1 MQELKISGDIMSKK
15 ALISNIQNYSTKDG
29 PGIRTTVFFT
39 GCNLKCVWCSNP
51 ELIEPGIKVM
61 YFENMC
67 RRCGKCVETAENNS
81 IILTES
87 GCEIDREKCTNIEE
101 CMEVCPYEAYE
112 KSGYEI
118 SVQDLYN
125 KLIRDKIFF
134 EQSGGGVTFS
144 GGEAALQHEFLSKIS
159 AMLQKDNIHT
169 ALDTA
174 GLIVWEKLEK
184 VIDNT
189 DMVLFDI
196 KAYDSSLHKK
206 YTGAGNELIL
216 ENIKKTAAKNKELII
231 RMVIVPGMNDDM
243 EDIKKRIS
251 FIKELGSAV
260 KQIDILKYHNL
271 GEGKYKSLGMKYS
284 VPKDL
289 YREEEFWKKVK
300 EMGKETGVK
309 VTIDG

>member
-1 MQELKISGDIMSKK
+1 MSKK

-39 GCNLKCVWCSNP
+39 GCNLKCIWCSNP

-61 YFENMC
+61 YFENRC
-67 RRCGKCVETAENNS
+67 RRCGKCAETAVNNS

-144 GGEAALQHEFLSKIS
+144 GGEAGLQYEFLSEIGTE
-159 AMLQKDNIHT
+159 LQKDNIHT

-174 GLIVWEKLEK
+174 GLITWEKLEK
-184 VIDNT
+184 AINSMN
-189 DMVLFDI
+189 MVLFDI
-196 KAYDSSLHKK
+196 KAYDSRLHRK

-231 RMVIVPGMNDDM
+231 RMVIVPGMNDNM

-271 GEGKYKSLGMKYS
+271 GEGKYKSLGMIYS

-289 YREEEFWKKVK
+289 YREESFWKKVK
-300 EMGKETGVK
+300 EMASETGVK
-309 VTIDG
+309 VTVDG

>member
-1 MQELKISGDIMSKK
+1 MSKK

-51 ELIEPGIKVM
+51 ELIESGIKVM
-61 YFENMC
+61 YFENRC
-67 RRCGKCVETAENNS
+67 RRCGKCAETAVNNS

-144 GGEAALQHEFLSKIS
+144 GGEAGLQYEFLSEIG
-159 AMLQKDNIHT
+159 AELQKDNIHT

-174 GLIVWEKLEK
+174 GLITWEKLEK
-184 VIDNT
+184 AINSMN
-189 DMVLFDI
+189 MVLFDI
-196 KAYDSSLHKK
+196 KAYDSRLHRK

-216 ENIKKTAAKNKELII
+216 ENIKKTADKNKELII
-231 RMVIVPGMNDDM
+231 RMVIVPGMNDNI

-271 GEGKYKSLGMKYS
+271 GEGKYKSLGMIYS

-289 YREEEFWKKVK
+289 YREESFWKKVK
-300 EMGKETGVK
+300 EMASETGVK
-309 VTIDG
+309 VTVDG

>member
-1 MQELKISGDIMSKK
+1 MSKK

-39 GCNLKCVWCSNP
+39 GCNLKCIWCSNP

-61 YFENMC
+61 YFENRC
-67 RRCGKCVETAENNS
+67 RRCGKCAETAVNNS

-101 CMEVCPYEAYE
+101 CMEVCAYEAYE

-144 GGEAALQHEFLSKIS
+144 GGEAGLQYEFLSEIG
-159 AMLQKDNIHT
+159 AELQKDNIHT

-174 GLIVWEKLEK
+174 GLITWEKLEK
-184 VIDNT
+184 AINSMN
-189 DMVLFDI
+189 MVLFDI
-196 KAYDSSLHKK
+196 KAYDSRLHRK

-216 ENIKKTAAKNKELII
+216 ENIKKTAAENKELII
-231 RMVIVPGMNDDM
+231 RMVIVPGMNDNM

-271 GEGKYKSLGMKYS
+271 GEGKYKSLGMIYS

-289 YREEEFWKKVK
+289 YREESFWKKVK
-300 EMGKETGVK
+300 EMASETGVK
-309 VTIDG
+309 VTVDG

>member
-1 MQELKISGDIMSKK
+1 MSKK

-61 YFENMC
+61 YFENRC
-67 RRCGKCVETAENNS
+67 RRCGKCAETAVNNS

-118 SVQDLYN
+118 SAQDLYN

-144 GGEAALQHEFLSKIS
+144 GGEAGLQYEFLSEIG
-159 AMLQKDNIHT
+159 AELQKDNIHT

-174 GLIVWEKLEK
+174 GLITWEKLEK
-184 VIDNT
+184 AINSMN
-189 DMVLFDI
+189 MVLFDI
-196 KAYDSSLHKK
+196 KAYDSRLHRK

-216 ENIKKTAAKNKELII
+216 ENIKKTADKNKELII
-231 RMVIVPGMNDDM
+231 RMVIVPGMNDNI

-271 GEGKYKSLGMKYS
+271 GEGKYKSLGMIYS

-289 YREEEFWKKVK
+289 YREESFWKKVK
-300 EMGKETGVK
+300 EMASETGVK
-309 VTIDG
+309 VTVDG

>member
-1 MQELKISGDIMSKK
+1 MSKK

-39 GCNLKCVWCSNP
+39 GCNLKCIWCSNP

-61 YFENMC
+61 YFENRC
-67 RRCGKCVETAENNS
+67 RRCGKCAETAVNNS
-81 IILTES
+81 IILTEF

-144 GGEAALQHEFLSKIS
+144 GGEAGLQYEFLSEIG
-159 AMLQKDNIHT
+159 AELQKDNIHT

-174 GLIVWEKLEK
+174 GLITWEKLEK
-184 VIDNT
+184 AINSMN
-189 DMVLFDI
+189 MVLFDI
-196 KAYDSSLHKK
+196 KAYDSRLHRK

-216 ENIKKTAAKNKELII
+216 ENIKKTADKNKELII
-231 RMVIVPGMNDDM
+231 RMVIVPGMNDNI

-271 GEGKYKSLGMKYS
+271 GEGKYKSLGMIYS

-289 YREEEFWKKVK
+289 YREEGFWKKVK
-300 EMGKETGVK
+300 EMASETGVK

>member
-1 MQELKISGDIMSKK
+1 MSKK

-39 GCNLKCVWCSNP
+39 GCNLKCIWCSNP

-61 YFENMC
+61 YFENRC
-67 RRCGKCVETAENNS
+67 RRCGKCAETAVNNS

-144 GGEAALQHEFLSKIS
+144 GGEAGLQYEFLSEIG
-159 AMLQKDNIHT
+159 AELQKDNIHT

-174 GLIVWEKLEK
+174 GLITWEKLEK
-184 VIDNT
+184 AINSIS
-189 DMVLFDI
+189 MVLFDI
-196 KAYDSSLHKK
+196 KAYDSGLHRK

-231 RMVIVPGMNDDM
+231 RMVIVPGMNDNI

-271 GEGKYKSLGMKYS
+271 GEGKYKSLGMIYS

-289 YREEEFWKKVK
+289 YREEGFWKKVK
-300 EMGKETGVK
+300 EMASETGVK
-309 VTIDG
+309 VTVDG

>member
-1 MQELKISGDIMSKK
+1 MSKK

-39 GCNLKCVWCSNP
+39 GCNLKCIWCSNP

-61 YFENMC
+61 YFENRC
-67 RRCGKCVETAENNS
+67 RRCGKCAETAVNNS

-101 CMEVCPYEAYE
+101 CMEVCAYEAYE

-144 GGEAALQHEFLSKIS
+144 GGEAGLQYEFLSEIG
-159 AMLQKDNIHT
+159 AELQKDNIHT

-174 GLIVWEKLEK
+174 GLITWEKLEK
-184 VIDNT
+184 AINSMN
-189 DMVLFDI
+189 MVLFDI
-196 KAYDSSLHKK
+196 KAYDSRLHRK

-231 RMVIVPGMNDDM
+231 RMVIVPGMNDNM

-271 GEGKYKSLGMKYS
+271 GEGKYKSLGMIYS

-289 YREEEFWKKVK
+289 YREESFWKKVK
-300 EMGKETGVK
+300 EMASETGVK
-309 VTIDG
+309 VTVDG

>member
-1 MQELKISGDIMSKK
+1 MSKK

-39 GCNLKCVWCSNP
+39 GCNLKCIWCSNP

-61 YFENMC
+61 YFENRC
-67 RRCGKCVETAENNS
+67 RRCGKCAETAVNNS

-101 CMEVCPYEAYE
+101 CMEVCAYEAYE

-144 GGEAALQHEFLSKIS
+144 GGEAGLQYEFLSEIG
-159 AMLQKDNIHT
+159 AELQKDNIHT

-174 GLIVWEKLEK
+174 GLITWEKLEK
-184 VIDNT
+184 AISSMN
-189 DMVLFDI
+189 MVLFDI
-196 KAYDSSLHKK
+196 KAYDSRLHRK

-216 ENIKKTAAKNKELII
+216 ENIKKTADKNKELII
-231 RMVIVPGMNDDM
+231 RMVIVPGMNDNI

-271 GEGKYKSLGMKYS
+271 GEGKYKSLGMIYS

-289 YREEEFWKKVK
+289 YREESFWKKVK
-300 EMGKETGVK
+300 EMASETGVK
-309 VTIDG
+309 VTVDG

>member
-1 MQELKISGDIMSKK
+1 MSKK

-39 GCNLKCVWCSNP
+39 GCNLKCIWCSNP

-61 YFENMC
+61 YFENRC
-67 RRCGKCVETAENNS
+67 RRCGKCAETAVNNS

-144 GGEAALQHEFLSKIS
+144 GGEAGLQYEFLSEIGTE
-159 AMLQKDNIHT
+159 LQKDNIHT

-174 GLIVWEKLEK
+174 GLITWEKLEK
-184 VIDNT
+184 AINSMN
-189 DMVLFDI
+189 MVLFDI
-196 KAYDSSLHKK
+196 KAYDSRLHRK

-216 ENIKKTAAKNKELII
+216 ENIKKTADKNKELII
-231 RMVIVPGMNDDM
+231 RMVIVPGMNDNM

-271 GEGKYKSLGMKYS
+271 GEGKYKSLGMIYS

-289 YREEEFWKKVK
+289 YREEGFWKKVK
-300 EMGKETGVK
+300 EMASETGVK

>member
-1 MQELKISGDIMSKK
+1 MSKK

-61 YFENMC
+61 YFENRC
-67 RRCGKCVETAENNS
+67 RRCGKCAETAVNNS

-101 CMEVCPYEAYE
+101 CIEVCPYEAYE

-118 SVQDLYN
+118 SAQDLYN

-144 GGEAALQHEFLSKIS
+144 GGEAGLQYEFLSEIG
-159 AMLQKDNIHT
+159 AELQKDNIHT

-174 GLIVWEKLEK
+174 GLITWEKLEK
-184 VIDNT
+184 AINSMN
-189 DMVLFDI
+189 MVLFDI
-196 KAYDSSLHKK
+196 KAYDSRLHRK

-216 ENIKKTAAKNKELII
+216 ENIKKTADKNKELII
-231 RMVIVPGMNDDM
+231 RMIIVPGMNDNM

-271 GEGKYKSLGMKYS
+271 GEGKYKSLGMIYS
-284 VPKDL
+284 VPK
-289 YREEEFWKKVK
+289 RPFP
-300 EMGKETGVK
+300 
-309 VTIDG
+309 VTHWYFESI

>member
-1 MQELKISGDIMSKK
+1 MSKK

-61 YFENMC
+61 YFENRC
-67 RRCGKCVETAENNS
+67 RRCGKCAETAVNNS

-144 GGEAALQHEFLSKIS
+144 GGEAGLQYEFLSEIGTE
-159 AMLQKDNIHT
+159 LQKDNIHT

-174 GLIVWEKLEK
+174 GLITWEKLEK
-184 VIDNT
+184 AINSMN
-189 DMVLFDI
+189 MVLFDI
-196 KAYDSSLHKK
+196 KAYDSRLHRK

-231 RMVIVPGMNDDM
+231 RMVIVPGMNDNM

-271 GEGKYKSLGMKYS
+271 GEGKYKSLGMIYS

-289 YREEEFWKKVK
+289 YREESFWKKVK
-300 EMGKETGVK
+300 EMASETGVK
-309 VTIDG
+309 VTVDG

>member
-1 MQELKISGDIMSKK
+1 MSKK

-39 GCNLKCVWCSNP
+39 GCNLKCIWCSNP

-61 YFENMC
+61 YFENRC
-67 RRCGKCVETAENNS
+67 RRCGKCAETAVNNS

-101 CMEVCPYEAYE
+101 CMEVCAYEAYE

-144 GGEAALQHEFLSKIS
+144 GGEAGLQYEFLSEIG
-159 AMLQKDNIHT
+159 AELQKDNIHT

-174 GLIVWEKLEK
+174 GLITWEKLEK
-184 VIDNT
+184 AINSMN
-189 DMVLFDI
+189 MVLFDI
-196 KAYDSSLHKK
+196 KAYDSRLHRK

-216 ENIKKTAAKNKELII
+216 ENIKKTADKNKELII
-231 RMVIVPGMNDDM
+231 RMVIVPGMNDNI

-271 GEGKYKSLGMKYS
+271 GEGKYKSLGMIYS

-289 YREEEFWKKVK
+289 YREESFWKKVK
-300 EMGKETGVK
+300 EMASETGVK
-309 VTIDG
+309 VTVDG

>member
-1 MQELKISGDIMSKK
+1 MSKK

-39 GCNLKCVWCSNP
+39 GCNLKCIWCSNP

-61 YFENMC
+61 YFENRC
-67 RRCGKCVETAENNS
+67 RRCGKCAETAVNNS

-144 GGEAALQHEFLSKIS
+144 GGEAGLQYEFLSEIG
-159 AMLQKDNIHT
+159 AELQKDNIHT

-174 GLIVWEKLEK
+174 GLITWEKLQK
-184 VIDNT
+184 AINSMN
-189 DMVLFDI
+189 MVLFDI
-196 KAYDSSLHKK
+196 KAYDSGLHRK

-231 RMVIVPGMNDDM
+231 RMVIVPGMNDNM

-271 GEGKYKSLGMKYS
+271 GEGKYKSLGMIYS

-289 YREEEFWKKVK
+289 YREEGFWKKVK
-300 EMGKETGVK
+300 EMASETGVK

>member
-1 MQELKISGDIMSKK
+1 MSKK

-61 YFENMC
+61 YFENRC
-67 RRCGKCVETAENNS
+67 RRCGKCAETAVNNS

-118 SVQDLYN
+118 SAQDLYN

-144 GGEAALQHEFLSKIS
+144 GGEAGLQYEFLSEIGTE
-159 AMLQKDNIHT
+159 LQKDNIHT

-174 GLIVWEKLEK
+174 GLITWEKLEK
-184 VIDNT
+184 AINSMN
-189 DMVLFDI
+189 MVLFDI
-196 KAYDSSLHKK
+196 KAYDSRLHRK

-216 ENIKKTAAKNKELII
+216 ENIKKTADKNKELII
-231 RMVIVPGMNDDM
+231 RMVIVPGMNDNI

-271 GEGKYKSLGMKYS
+271 GEGKYKSLGMIYS

-289 YREEEFWKKVK
+289 YREESFWKKVK
-300 EMGKETGVK
+300 EMASETGVK
-309 VTIDG
+309 VTVDG

>member
-1 MQELKISGDIMSKK
+1 MSKK

-39 GCNLKCVWCSNP
+39 GCNLKCIWCSNP

-61 YFENMC
+61 YFENRC
-67 RRCGKCVETAENNS
+67 RRCGKCAETAVNNS

-101 CMEVCPYEAYE
+101 CIEVCPYEAYE

-118 SVQDLYN
+118 SAQDLYN

-144 GGEAALQHEFLSKIS
+144 GGEAGLQYEFLSEIG
-159 AMLQKDNIHT
+159 AELQKDNIHT

-174 GLIVWEKLEK
+174 GLITWEKLEK
-184 VIDNT
+184 AINSMN
-189 DMVLFDI
+189 MVLFDI
-196 KAYDSSLHKK
+196 KAYDSRLHRK

-231 RMVIVPGMNDDM
+231 RMVIVPGMNDNM

-271 GEGKYKSLGMKYS
+271 GEGKYKSLGMIYS

-289 YREEEFWKKVK
+289 YREESFWKKVK
-300 EMGKETGVK
+300 EMASETGVK
-309 VTIDG
+309 VTVDG

>member
-1 MQELKISGDIMSKK
+1 MSKK

-61 YFENMC
+61 YFENRC
-67 RRCGKCVETAENNS
+67 RRCGKCAETAVNNS

-101 CMEVCPYEAYE
+101 CMEVCSYEAYE

-118 SVQDLYN
+118 SAQDLYN

-144 GGEAALQHEFLSKIS
+144 GGEAGLQYEFLSEIGTE
-159 AMLQKDNIHT
+159 LQKDNIHT

-174 GLIVWEKLEK
+174 GLITWEKLEK
-184 VIDNT
+184 AINSMN
-189 DMVLFDI
+189 MVLFDI
-196 KAYDSSLHKK
+196 KAYDSRLHRK

-216 ENIKKTAAKNKELII
+216 ENIKKTADKNKELII
-231 RMVIVPGMNDDM
+231 RMVIVPGMNDNI

-271 GEGKYKSLGMKYS
+271 GEGKYKSLGMIYS

-289 YREEEFWKKVK
+289 YREEGFWKKVK
-300 EMGKETGVK
+300 EMASETGVK

>member
-1 MQELKISGDIMSKK
+1 MSKK

-61 YFENMC
+61 YFENRC
-67 RRCGKCVETAENNS
+67 RRCGKCAETAVNNS

-101 CMEVCPYEAYE
+101 CMEVCSYEAYE

-118 SVQDLYN
+118 SAQDLYN

-144 GGEAALQHEFLSKIS
+144 GGEAGLQYEFLSEIG
-159 AMLQKDNIHT
+159 AELQKDNIHT

-174 GLIVWEKLEK
+174 GLITWEKLEK
-184 VIDNT
+184 AINSMN
-189 DMVLFDI
+189 MVLFDI
-196 KAYDSSLHKK
+196 KAYDSRLHRK

-231 RMVIVPGMNDDM
+231 RMVIVPGMNDNM

-271 GEGKYKSLGMKYS
+271 GEGKYKSLGMIYS

-289 YREEEFWKKVK
+289 YREEGFWKKVK
-300 EMGKETGVK
+300 EMASETGVK

>member
-1 MQELKISGDIMSKK
+1 MSKK

-61 YFENMC
+61 YFENRC
-67 RRCGKCVETAENNS
+67 RRCGKCAETAVNNS

-101 CMEVCPYEAYE
+101 CMEVCAYEAYE

-144 GGEAALQHEFLSKIS
+144 GGEAGLQYEFLSEIGTE
-159 AMLQKDNIHT
+159 LQKDNIHT

-174 GLIVWEKLEK
+174 GLITWEKLEK
-184 VIDNT
+184 AINSMN
-189 DMVLFDI
+189 MVLFDI
-196 KAYDSSLHKK
+196 KAYDSRLHRK

-216 ENIKKTAAKNKELII
+216 ENIKKTADKNKELII
-231 RMVIVPGMNDDM
+231 RMVIVPGMNDNI

-271 GEGKYKSLGMKYS
+271 GEGKYKSLGMIYS

-289 YREEEFWKKVK
+289 YREESFWKKVK
-300 EMGKETGVK
+300 EMASETGVK
-309 VTIDG
+309 VTVDG

>member
-1 MQELKISGDIMSKK
+1 MSKK

-39 GCNLKCVWCSNP
+39 GCNLKCIWCSNP

-61 YFENMC
+61 YFENRC
-67 RRCGKCVETAENNS
+67 RRCGKCAETAVNNS

-144 GGEAALQHEFLSKIS
+144 GGEAGLQYEFLSEIG
-159 AMLQKDNIHT
+159 AELQKDNIHT

-174 GLIVWEKLEK
+174 GLITWEKLEK
-184 VIDNT
+184 AINSMN
-189 DMVLFDI
+189 MVLFDI
-196 KAYDSSLHKK
+196 KAYDIRLHRK

-216 ENIKKTAAKNKELII
+216 ENIKKTADKNKELII
-231 RMVIVPGMNDDM
+231 RMVIVPGMNDNI

-271 GEGKYKSLGMKYS
+271 GEGKYKSLGMIYS

-289 YREEEFWKKVK
+289 YREEGFWKKVK
-300 EMGKETGVK
+300 EMASETGVK
-309 VTIDG
+309 VTVDG

>member
-1 MQELKISGDIMSKK
+1 MSKK

-61 YFENMC
+61 YFENRC
-67 RRCGKCVETAENNS
+67 RRCGKCAETAVNNS

-101 CMEVCPYEAYE
+101 CMEVCAYEAYE

-144 GGEAALQHEFLSKIS
+144 GGEAGLQYKFLSEIG
-159 AMLQKDNIHT
+159 AELQKDNIHT

-174 GLIVWEKLEK
+174 GLITWEKLEK
-184 VIDNT
+184 AINSMN
-189 DMVLFDI
+189 MVLFDI
-196 KAYDSSLHKK
+196 KAYDSRLHRK

-216 ENIKKTAAKNKELII
+216 ENIKKTADKNKELII
-231 RMVIVPGMNDDM
+231 RMVIVPGMNDNI

-271 GEGKYKSLGMKYS
+271 GEGKYKSLGMIYS

-289 YREEEFWKKVK
+289 YREEGFWKKVK
-300 EMGKETGVK
+300 EMASETGVK
-309 VTIDG
+309 VTVDG

>member
-1 MQELKISGDIMSKK
+1 MSKK

-39 GCNLKCVWCSNP
+39 GCNLKCIWCSNP

-61 YFENMC
+61 YFENRC
-67 RRCGKCVETAENNS
+67 RRCGKCAETAVNNS

-144 GGEAALQHEFLSKIS
+144 GGEAGLQYEFLSEIG
-159 AMLQKDNIHT
+159 AELQKDNIHT

-174 GLIVWEKLEK
+174 GLITWEKLEK
-184 VIDNT
+184 AINSMN
-189 DMVLFDI
+189 MVLFDI
-196 KAYDSSLHKK
+196 KAYDSRLHRK

-231 RMVIVPGMNDDM
+231 RMVIVPGMNDNI

-271 GEGKYKSLGMKYS
+271 GEGKYKSLGMIYS

-289 YREEEFWKKVK
+289 YREESFWKKVK
-300 EMGKETGVK
+300 EMASETGVK

>member
-1 MQELKISGDIMSKK
+1 MSKK

-39 GCNLKCVWCSNP
+39 GCNLKCIWCSNP

-61 YFENMC
+61 YFENRC
-67 RRCGKCVETAENNS
+67 RRCGKCAETAVNNS

-144 GGEAALQHEFLSKIS
+144 GGEAGLQYEFLSEIG
-159 AMLQKDNIHT
+159 AELQKDNIHT

-174 GLIVWEKLEK
+174 GLITWEKLEK
-184 VIDNT
+184 AINSMN
-189 DMVLFDI
+189 MVLFDI
-196 KAYDSSLHKK
+196 KAYDSRLHRK

-231 RMVIVPGMNDDM
+231 RMIIVPGMNDNM

-271 GEGKYKSLGMKYS
+271 GEGKYKSLGMIYS

-289 YREEEFWKKVK
+289 YREEGFWKKVK
-300 EMGKETGVK
+300 EMASETGVK

>member
-1 MQELKISGDIMSKK
+1 MSKK

-61 YFENMC
+61 YFENRC
-67 RRCGKCVETAENNS
+67 RRCGKCAETAVNNS

-144 GGEAALQHEFLSKIS
+144 GGEAGLQYKFLSEIG
-159 AMLQKDNIHT
+159 AELQKDNIHT

-174 GLIVWEKLEK
+174 GLITWEKLEK
-184 VIDNT
+184 AINSMN
-189 DMVLFDI
+189 MVLFDI
-196 KAYDSSLHKK
+196 KAYDSRLHRK

-231 RMVIVPGMNDDM
+231 RMVIVPGMNDNM

-271 GEGKYKSLGMKYS
+271 GEGKYKSLGMIYS

-289 YREEEFWKKVK
+289 YREEGFWKKVK
-300 EMGKETGVK
+300 EMASETGVK

>member
-1 MQELKISGDIMSKK
+1 MSKK

-39 GCNLKCVWCSNP
+39 GCNLKCIWCSNP

-61 YFENMC
+61 YFENRC
-67 RRCGKCVETAENNS
+67 RRCGKCAETAVNNS

-144 GGEAALQHEFLSKIS
+144 GGEAGLQYEFLSEIG
-159 AMLQKDNIHT
+159 AELQKDNIHT

-174 GLIVWEKLEK
+174 GLITWEKLEK
-184 VIDNT
+184 AINSMN
-189 DMVLFDI
+189 MVLFDI
-196 KAYDSSLHKK
+196 KAYDSRLHRK

-231 RMVIVPGMNDDM
+231 RMIIVPGMNDNM

-271 GEGKYKSLGMKYS
+271 GEGKYKSLGMIYS

-289 YREEEFWKKVK
+289 YREESFWKKVK
-300 EMGKETGVK
+300 EMASETGVK

>member
-1 MQELKISGDIMSKK
+1 MSKK

-61 YFENMC
+61 YFENRC
-67 RRCGKCVETAENNS
+67 RRCGKCAETAVNNS

-144 GGEAALQHEFLSKIS
+144 GGEAGLQYEFLSEIG
-159 AMLQKDNIHT
+159 AELQKDNIHT

-174 GLIVWEKLEK
+174 GLITWEKLEK
-184 VIDNT
+184 AINSMN
-189 DMVLFDI
+189 MVLFDI
-196 KAYDSSLHKK
+196 KAYDSRLHRK

-216 ENIKKTAAKNKELII
+216 ENIKKTADKNKELII
-231 RMVIVPGMNDDM
+231 RMVIVPGMNDNM

-271 GEGKYKSLGMKYS
+271 GEGKYKSLGMIYS

-289 YREEEFWKKVK
+289 YREEGFWKKVK
-300 EMGKETGVK
+300 EMASETGVK

>member
-1 MQELKISGDIMSKK
+1 MSKK

-61 YFENMC
+61 YFENRC
-67 RRCGKCVETAENNS
+67 RRCGKCAETAVNNS

-144 GGEAALQHEFLSKIS
+144 GGEAGLQYEFLSEIG
-159 AMLQKDNIHT
+159 AELQKDNIHT

-174 GLIVWEKLEK
+174 GLITWEKLEK
-184 VIDNT
+184 AINSMN
-189 DMVLFDI
+189 MVLFDI
-196 KAYDSSLHKK
+196 KAYDSRLHRK

-216 ENIKKTAAKNKELII
+216 ENIKKTADKNKELII
-231 RMVIVPGMNDDM
+231 RMVIVPGMNDNI

-271 GEGKYKSLGMKYS
+271 GEGKYKSLGMIYS

-289 YREEEFWKKVK
+289 YREEGFWKKVK
-300 EMGKETGVK
+300 EMASETGVK
-309 VTIDG
+309 VTVDG

>member
-1 MQELKISGDIMSKK
+1 MSKK

-39 GCNLKCVWCSNP
+39 GCNLKCIWCSNP

-61 YFENMC
+61 YFENRC
-67 RRCGKCVETAENNS
+67 RRCGKCAETAVNNS

-118 SVQDLYN
+118 SAQDLYN

-144 GGEAALQHEFLSKIS
+144 GGEAGLQYEFLSEIG
-159 AMLQKDNIHT
+159 AELQKDNIHT

-174 GLIVWEKLEK
+174 GLITWEKLEK
-184 VIDNT
+184 AINSMN
-189 DMVLFDI
+189 MVLFDI
-196 KAYDSSLHKK
+196 KAYDSRLHRK

-216 ENIKKTAAKNKELII
+216 ENIKKTADKNKELII
-231 RMVIVPGMNDDM
+231 RMVIVPGMNDNI

-271 GEGKYKSLGMKYS
+271 GEGKYKSLGMIYS

-289 YREEEFWKKVK
+289 YREEGFWKKVK
-300 EMGKETGVK
+300 EMASETGVK
-309 VTIDG
+309 VTVDG

>member
-1 MQELKISGDIMSKK
+1 MSKK

-61 YFENMC
+61 YFENRC
-67 RRCGKCVETAENNS
+67 RRCGKCAETAVNNS

-144 GGEAALQHEFLSKIS
+144 GGEAGLQYEFLSEIGTE
-159 AMLQKDNIHT
+159 LQKDNIHT

-174 GLIVWEKLEK
+174 GLITWEKLEK
-184 VIDNT
+184 AINSMN
-189 DMVLFDI
+189 MVLFDI
-196 KAYDSSLHKK
+196 KAYDSRLHRK

-216 ENIKKTAAKNKELII
+216 ENIKKTADKNKELII
-231 RMVIVPGMNDDM
+231 RMVIVPGMNDNI

-271 GEGKYKSLGMKYS
+271 GEGKYKSLGMIYS

-289 YREEEFWKKVK
+289 YREESFWKKVK
-300 EMGKETGVK
+300 EMASETGVK
-309 VTIDG
+309 VTVDG

>member
-1 MQELKISGDIMSKK
+1 MSKK

-39 GCNLKCVWCSNP
+39 GCNLKCIWCSNP

-61 YFENMC
+61 YFENRC
-67 RRCGKCVETAENNS
+67 RRCGKCAETAVNNS

-144 GGEAALQHEFLSKIS
+144 GGEAGLQYEFLSEIGTE
-159 AMLQKDNIHT
+159 LQKDNIHT

-174 GLIVWEKLEK
+174 GLITWEKLEK
-184 VIDNT
+184 AINSMN
-189 DMVLFDI
+189 MVLFDI
-196 KAYDSSLHKK
+196 KAYDSRLHRK

-231 RMVIVPGMNDDM
+231 RMVIVPGMNDNI

-271 GEGKYKSLGMKYS
+271 GEGKYKSLGMIYS

-289 YREEEFWKKVK
+289 YREESFWKKVK
-300 EMGKETGVK
+300 EMASETGVK
-309 VTIDG
+309 VTVDG

>member
-1 MQELKISGDIMSKK
+1 MIKKKKK

-61 YFENMC
+61 YFENRC
-67 RRCGKCVETAENNS
+67 RRCGKCAETAVNNS

-101 CMEVCPYEAYE
+101 CMEVCAYEAYE

-144 GGEAALQHEFLSKIS
+144 GGEAGLQYEFLSEIGTE
-159 AMLQKDNIHT
+159 LQKDNIHT

-174 GLIVWEKLEK
+174 GLITWEKLEK
-184 VIDNT
+184 AINSMN
-189 DMVLFDI
+189 MVLFDI
-196 KAYDSSLHKK
+196 KAYDSRLHRK

-231 RMVIVPGMNDDM
+231 RMVIVPGMNDNM

-271 GEGKYKSLGMKYS
+271 GEGKYKSLGMIYS

-289 YREEEFWKKVK
+289 YREEGFWKKVK
-300 EMGKETGVK
+300 EMASETGVK

>member
-1 MQELKISGDIMSKK
+1 MSKK

-61 YFENMC
+61 YFENRC
-67 RRCGKCVETAENNS
+67 RRCGKCAETAVNNS

-144 GGEAALQHEFLSKIS
+144 GGEAGLQYEFLSEIG
-159 AMLQKDNIHT
+159 AELQKDNIHT

-174 GLIVWEKLEK
+174 GLITWEKLEK
-184 VIDNT
+184 AINSMN
-189 DMVLFDI
+189 MVLFDI
-196 KAYDSSLHKK
+196 KAYDSRLHRK

-216 ENIKKTAAKNKELII
+216 ENIKKTADKNKELII
-231 RMVIVPGMNDDM
+231 RMVIVPGMNDNI

-271 GEGKYKSLGMKYS
+271 GEGKYKSLGMIYS

-289 YREEEFWKKVK
+289 YREESFWKKVK
-300 EMGKETGVK
+300 EMASETGVK
-309 VTIDG
+309 VTVDG

>member
-1 MQELKISGDIMSKK
+1 MSKK

-39 GCNLKCVWCSNP
+39 GCNLKCVWCSSP

-61 YFENMC
+61 YFENRC
-67 RRCGKCVETAENNS
+67 RRCGKCAETAVNNS

-144 GGEAALQHEFLSKIS
+144 GGEAGLQYEFLSEIGTE
-159 AMLQKDNIHT
+159 LQKDNIHT

-174 GLIVWEKLEK
+174 GLITWEKLEK
-184 VIDNT
+184 AINSMN
-189 DMVLFDI
+189 MVLFDI
-196 KAYDSSLHKK
+196 KAYDSRLHRK

-216 ENIKKTAAKNKELII
+216 ENIKKTADKNKELII
-231 RMVIVPGMNDDM
+231 RMVIVPGMNDNI

-271 GEGKYKSLGMKYS
+271 GEGKYKSLGMIYS

-289 YREEEFWKKVK
+289 YREESFWKKVK
-300 EMGKETGVK
+300 EMASETGVK
-309 VTIDG
+309 VTVDG

>member
-1 MQELKISGDIMSKK
+1 MSKK

-39 GCNLKCVWCSNP
+39 GCNLKCIWCSNP

-61 YFENMC
+61 YFENRC
-67 RRCGKCVETAENNS
+67 RRCGKCAETAVNNS

-144 GGEAALQHEFLSKIS
+144 GGEAGLQYEFLSEIG
-159 AMLQKDNIHT
+159 AELQKDNIHT

-174 GLIVWEKLEK
+174 GLITWEKLEK
-184 VIDNT
+184 AISSMN
-189 DMVLFDI
+189 MVLFDI
-196 KAYDSSLHKK
+196 KAYDSRLHRK

-216 ENIKKTAAKNKELII
+216 ENIKKTADKNKELII
-231 RMVIVPGMNDDM
+231 RMVIVPGMNDNI

-271 GEGKYKSLGMKYS
+271 GEGKYKSLGMIYS

-289 YREEEFWKKVK
+289 YREEGFWKKVK
-300 EMGKETGVK
+300 EMASETGVK

>member
-1 MQELKISGDIMSKK
+1 MSKK

-29 PGIRTTVFFT
+29 PGVRTTVFFT
-39 GCNLKCVWCSNP
+39 GCNLKCIWCSNP

-61 YFENMC
+61 YFENRC
-67 RRCGKCVETAENNS
+67 RRCGKCAETAVNNS

-101 CMEVCPYEAYE
+101 CMEVCAYEAYE

-144 GGEAALQHEFLSKIS
+144 GGEAGLQYEFLSEIG
-159 AMLQKDNIHT
+159 AELQKDNIHT

-174 GLIVWEKLEK
+174 GLITWEKLEK
-184 VIDNT
+184 AINSMN
-189 DMVLFDI
+189 MVLFDI
-196 KAYDSSLHKK
+196 KAYDSRLHRK

-216 ENIKKTAAKNKELII
+216 ENIKKTADKNKELII
-231 RMVIVPGMNDDM
+231 RMVIVPGMNDNI

-271 GEGKYKSLGMKYS
+271 GEGKYKSLGMIYS

-289 YREEEFWKKVK
+289 YREEGFWKKVK
-300 EMGKETGVK
+300 EMASETGVK

>member
-1 MQELKISGDIMSKK
+1 MSKK

-39 GCNLKCVWCSNP
+39 GCNLKCIWCSNP

-61 YFENMC
+61 YFENRC
-67 RRCGKCVETAENNS
+67 RRCGKCAETAVNNS

-118 SVQDLYN
+118 SAQDLYN

-144 GGEAALQHEFLSKIS
+144 GGEAGLQYEFLSEIG
-159 AMLQKDNIHT
+159 AELQKDNIHT

-174 GLIVWEKLEK
+174 GLITWEKLEK
-184 VIDNT
+184 AINSMN
-189 DMVLFDI
+189 MVLFDI
-196 KAYDSSLHKK
+196 KAYDSRLHRK

-216 ENIKKTAAKNKELII
+216 ENIKKTADKNKELII
-231 RMVIVPGMNDDM
+231 RMVIVPGMNDNM

-271 GEGKYKSLGMKYS
+271 GEGKYKSLGMIYS

-289 YREEEFWKKVK
+289 YREEGFWKKVK
-300 EMGKETGVK
+300 EMASETGVK

>member
-1 MQELKISGDIMSKK
+1 
-15 ALISNIQNYSTKDG
+15 
-29 PGIRTTVFFT
+29 
-39 GCNLKCVWCSNP
+39 
-51 ELIEPGIKVM
+51 M
-61 YFENMC
+61 YFENRC
-67 RRCGKCVETAENNS
+67 RRCGKCAETAVNNS

-101 CMEVCPYEAYE
+101 CMEVCSYEAYE

-118 SVQDLYN
+118 SAQDLYN

-144 GGEAALQHEFLSKIS
+144 GGEAGLQYEFLSEIG
-159 AMLQKDNIHT
+159 AELQKDNIHT

-174 GLIVWEKLEK
+174 GLITWEKLEK
-184 VIDNT
+184 AINSMN
-189 DMVLFDI
+189 MVLFDI
-196 KAYDSSLHKK
+196 KAYDSRLHRK

-216 ENIKKTAAKNKELII
+216 ENIKKTADKNKELII
-231 RMVIVPGMNDDM
+231 RMVIVPGMNDNI

-271 GEGKYKSLGMKYS
+271 GEGKYKSLGMIYS

-289 YREEEFWKKVK
+289 YREESFWKKVK
-300 EMGKETGVK
+300 EMASETGVK
-309 VTIDG
+309 VTVDG

>member
-1 MQELKISGDIMSKK
+1 
-15 ALISNIQNYSTKDG
+15 
-29 PGIRTTVFFT
+29 
-39 GCNLKCVWCSNP
+39 
-51 ELIEPGIKVM
+51 M
-61 YFENMC
+61 YFENRC
-67 RRCGKCVETAENNS
+67 RRCGKCAETAVNNS

-101 CMEVCPYEAYE
+101 CMEVCAYEAYE

-144 GGEAALQHEFLSKIS
+144 GGEAGLQYEFLSEIG
-159 AMLQKDNIHT
+159 AELQKDNIHT

-174 GLIVWEKLEK
+174 GLITWGKLEK
-184 VIDNT
+184 AINSMN
-189 DMVLFDI
+189 MVLFDI
-196 KAYDSSLHKK
+196 KAYDSRLHRK

-216 ENIKKTAAKNKELII
+216 ENIKKTADKNKELII
-231 RMVIVPGMNDDM
+231 RMVIVPGMNDNI

-271 GEGKYKSLGMKYS
+271 GEGKYKSLGMIYS

-289 YREEEFWKKVK
+289 YREEGFWKKVK
-300 EMGKETGVK
+300 EMASETGVK

>member
-1 MQELKISGDIMSKK
+1 MSKK

-39 GCNLKCVWCSNP
+39 GCNLKCIWCSNP

-61 YFENMC
+61 YFENRC
-67 RRCGKCVETAENNS
+67 RRCGKCAETAVNNS

-101 CMEVCPYEAYE
+101 CMEVCAYEAYE

-144 GGEAALQHEFLSKIS
+144 GGEAGLQYEFLSEIG
-159 AMLQKDNIHT
+159 AELQKDNIHT

-174 GLIVWEKLEK
+174 GLITWEKLQK
-184 VIDNT
+184 AINSMN
-189 DMVLFDI
+189 MVLFDI
-196 KAYDSSLHKK
+196 KAYDSRLHRK

-231 RMVIVPGMNDDM
+231 RMVIVPGMNDNI

-271 GEGKYKSLGMKYS
+271 GEGKYKSLGMIYS

-289 YREEEFWKKVK
+289 YREEGFWKKVK
-300 EMGKETGVK
+300 EMASETGVK

>member
-1 MQELKISGDIMSKK
+1 MSKK

-61 YFENMC
+61 YFENRC
-67 RRCGKCVETAENNS
+67 RRCGKCAETAVNNS

-101 CMEVCPYEAYE
+101 CMEVCSYEAYE

-118 SVQDLYN
+118 SAQDLYN

-144 GGEAALQHEFLSKIS
+144 GGEAGLQYEFLSEIG
-159 AMLQKDNIHT
+159 AELQKDNIHT

-174 GLIVWEKLEK
+174 GLITWEKLQK
-184 VIDNT
+184 AINSMN
-189 DMVLFDI
+189 MVLFDI
-196 KAYDSSLHKK
+196 KAYDSGLHRK

-231 RMVIVPGMNDDM
+231 RMIIVPGMNDNM

-271 GEGKYKSLGMKYS
+271 GEGKYKSLGMIYS

-289 YREEEFWKKVK
+289 YREEGFWKKVK
-300 EMGKETGVK
+300 EMASETGVK
-309 VTIDG
+309 VTVDG